1 MIKNSN
7 IFNIIEVQTLK
18 EKYYEFEQQQEK
30 TKKAQDEVK
39 SSMNILI
46 NNLQSE
52 LENRK
57 AKLMKVINIMSIVLD
72 IFILFP

>member
-1 MIKNSN
+1 M
-7 IFNIIEVQTLK
+7 QTLK

-39 SSMNILI
+39 SNMNILI

>member
-1 MIKNSN
+1 M
-7 IFNIIEVQTLK
+7 QTLR

-30 TKKAQDEVK
+30 TIKAQDQVK

-52 LENRK
+52 LESRK
-57 AKLMKVINIMSIVLD
+57 TKLTKVINIMFIVLD